1 MTSRQDCTMNHPEKQ
16 FLDLAWRL
24 MILIRKSFFRSIWGL
39 VQAVVSSAQL
49 HSMRAAAG

>member
-1 MTSRQDCTMNHPEKQ
+1 MNHPEKQ

-24 MILIRKSFFRSIWGL
+24 MILIKKSFFRSIWGL